1 MYYVQ
6 VLDEKDPAFLKPYFL
21 FDKTKLEANQLMEPH

>member
-6 VLDEKDPAFLKPYFL
+6 VLVEKDPAFLKPYFL
-21 FDKTKLEANQLMEPH
+21 LDKTKLEANQLMEPH